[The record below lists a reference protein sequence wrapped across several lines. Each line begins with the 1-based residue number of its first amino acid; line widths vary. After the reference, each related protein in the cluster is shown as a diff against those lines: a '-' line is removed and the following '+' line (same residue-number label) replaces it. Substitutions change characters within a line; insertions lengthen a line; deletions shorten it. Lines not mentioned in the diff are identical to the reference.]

1 MINFDD
7 CINENKT
14 EYNSKWP
21 DIPNHPYR
29 ILILKGSGSGK
40 KNALFLIK
48 NLINI
53 QPNIDKIYLYAKDP
67 YEAKYRFLIKKREST
82 GLKHFKGPKVF
93 IEYSNHMKDV

>member
-7 CINENKT
+7 YINENKT

-53 QPNIDKIYLYAKDP
+53 
-67 YEAKYRFLIKKREST
+67 
-82 GLKHFKGPKVF
+82 
-93 IEYSNHMKDV
+93 

>member
-40 KNALFLIK
+40 KKCIIFNKKFNKHL
-48 NLINI
+48 
-53 QPNIDKIYLYAKDP
+53 
-67 YEAKYRFLIKKREST
+67 AKYW
-82 GLKHFKGPKVF
+82 
-93 IEYSNHMKDV
+93 